1 MLFARWAGSCLCAA
15 GVSTVVLA
23 PAARRSVIG
32 GRARSFGHCAAR
44 HTRVTKLRARHVI
57 ARRSSL
63 SLRGVR
69 ARGAGM
75 CARAR
80 RVCARDPSCYCL
92 NLEKMR
98 AALLPGGCVVCPL
111 CGGPT
116 STLQYSMTLA
126 DRRGVTPV
134 VENNS
139 RYGYAI
145 SMQRKCAASD
155 VCGQVRKNWEWSL
168 WQE

>member
-1 MLFARWAGSCLCAA
+1 
-15 GVSTVVLA
+15 
-23 PAARRSVIG
+23 
-32 GRARSFGHCAAR
+32 
-44 HTRVTKLRARHVI
+44 
-57 ARRSSL
+57 
-63 SLRGVR
+63 
-69 ARGAGM
+69 
-75 CARAR
+75 
-80 RVCARDPSCYCL
+80 L